1 MLTVHQAMR
10 SELIAQVAVLAVLA
24 LAMVAAL
31 LAESVGRELW
41 WLGPSSRRTGFDG
54 DVEPRAV
61 GAVHG

>member
-1 MLTVHQAMR
+1 MLTVHQGVR
-10 SELIAQVAVLAVLA
+10 SGLIAQVAVLAVLA

-31 LAESVGRELW
+31 LAESFGRE
-41 WLGPSSRRTGFDG
+41 GTSRRTGFDG

>member
-1 MLTVHQAMR
+1 VLTVHQGVR
-10 SELIAQVAVLAVLA
+10 SGLIAQVAILAVLA

-31 LAESVGRELW
+31 LAESFGREVW
-41 WLGPSSRRTGFDG
+41 WLRTSRRTGFDG